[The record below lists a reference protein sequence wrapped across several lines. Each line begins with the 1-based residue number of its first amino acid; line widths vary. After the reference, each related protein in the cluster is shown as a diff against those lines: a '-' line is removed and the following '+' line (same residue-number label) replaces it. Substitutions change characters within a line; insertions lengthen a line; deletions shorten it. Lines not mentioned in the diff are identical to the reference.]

1 MSGILPP
8 LDSMWILH
16 IDDSPNDRE
25 IVRMSLERIDPE
37 MDIVSAASPTESLRM
52 MEEPKIDC
60 IV

>member
-1 MSGILPP
+1 MR
-8 LDSMWILH
+8 ILH

-25 IVRMSLERIDPE
+25 IVKLSLERVDPG